1 SEQGKEAPAVRRS
14 RVDRCWL
21 APAVLIPVVLLL
33 VMSTPHPPATKAA
46 PPANPTA
53 TLTRA
58 QVSAFARLAL
68 KAVKK
73 EYPNKPE
80 HVVAGPDDVKAP
92 RPLHPAFYGS
102 YDWHSC
108 VHGHWMLARLLRLFP
123 SLPEANEIRAVLTA
137 HLTAD
142 NLQAEADYFA
152 RPEAKSFE

>member
-68 KAVKK
+68 QAVKN
-73 EYPNKPE
+73 EYPTTRE
-80 HVVAGPDDVKAP
+80 HALAGPDCALAP
-92 RPLHPAFYGS
+92 RPLHRAFYGS

-108 VHGHWMLARLLRLFP
+108 VPGYWMLARLLRLFP
-123 SLPEANEIRAVLTA
+123 RLPEATEIRAVLTA
-137 HLTAD
+137 PPTAD
-142 NLQAEADYFA
+142 NLQAEADSFA